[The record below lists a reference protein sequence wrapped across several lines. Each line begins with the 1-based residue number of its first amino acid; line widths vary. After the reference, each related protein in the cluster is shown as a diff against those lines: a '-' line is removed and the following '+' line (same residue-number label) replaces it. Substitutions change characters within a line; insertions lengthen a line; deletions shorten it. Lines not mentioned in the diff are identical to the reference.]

1 MALRTNEKLYYAQLL
16 TERALQADGAL
27 QRALVE
33 AVLFELVQA
42 YRGFLGEVSA
52 ALNEK
57 LLPIDDARQLL
68 QQLQQ
73 RGRDS
78 SIIRE
83 LADLE
88 RRGDWPAQLL
98 RAYAAISEVAP
109 NRKSA
114 APQPVDPLQLVTLD
128 DAAVDI
134 GHCQRWLNAL
144 QDFVDNQR
152 AFLQEW

>member
-1 MALRTNEKLYYAQLL
+1 MAQRTNEKLYFAQLL
-16 TERALQADGAL
+16 VAQALQTDGAL
-27 QRALVE
+27 QRALIE
-33 AVLFELVQA
+33 AVVFELLQA
-42 YRGFLGEVSA
+42 YRGFLGEVTA

-57 LLPIDDARQLL
+57 VQLIDDARQLL
-68 QQLQQ
+68 RQLQQ
-73 RGRDS
+73 GGRDS

-98 RAYAAISEVAP
+98 RAYSTISEATP
-109 NRKSA
+109 NRESP
-114 APQPVDPLQLVTLD
+114 APQSIDPLQLVTLND
-128 DAAVDI
+128 DAVDI
-134 GHCQRWLNAL
+134 GVCQRWLNAL